1 MTAVAPEVRWDALLD
16 GRVALITGA
25 GSGQG
30 RAAALLFAA
39 HGARVVV
46 ADIDD
51 AAAAETL
58 GMLEAP
64 RSEGV
69 HLDIAIHADVSRSDD
84 CRAMVAAAIEVHGR
98 LDILYN
104 NAAKQMSGRLLD
116 CTEEQWD
123 STIATNLS
131 AIFYACRAAIP
142 HMLAGDGGSVI
153 STASVM
159 GYIGAPGF
167 AAYGPSKA
175 GLVTLMRQI
184 AVEYGPTIRANIIA
198 PGGIETPRFRKA
210 HADEPDYDAF
220 VARLTAHNP
229 MRRLGQPDD
238 VARIALFLAS
248 DASAYISGAVIPADG
263 GLVASR

>member
-1 MTAVAPEVRWDALLD
+1 MTALVPRVEWSALLD
-16 GRVALITGA
+16 GRVALVTGA

-46 ADIDD
+46 ADFDD
-51 AAAAETL
+51 AGAAETIE
-58 GMLEAP
+58 MLRAKD
-64 RSEGV
+64 GAAV
-69 HLDIAIHADVSRSDD
+69 VVHADVSRSSD
-84 CRAMVAAAIEVHGR
+84 CDAMVAAAMWEYGHIDV
-98 LDILYN
+98 LYN
-104 NAAKQMSGRLLD
+104 NAALQMSGRLTD
-116 CTEEQWD
+116 CTEDDWD
-123 STIATNLS
+123 RTIATNLS

-142 HMLAGDGGSVI
+142 HMLVGGGGSI
-153 STASVM
+153 INTASVM
-159 GYIGAPGF
+159 GYIGAPGY

-175 GLVTLMRQI
+175 GLVTLTRQI
-184 AVEYGPTIRANIIA
+184 AVEYGPKVRANIVA

-220 VARLTAHNP
+220 VRGLTRHNP
-229 MRRLGQPDD
+229 ARRLGQPDD

-263 GLVASR
+263 GLAAMR

>member
-1 MTAVAPEVRWDALLD
+1 MTTTAPEVRWEALLD

-39 HGARVVV
+39 HGARVMV

-51 AAAAETL
+51 GGAAETVDL
-58 GMLEAP
+58 
-64 RSEGV
+64 
-69 HLDIAIHADVSRSDD
+69 LDVQGGHGCAVHADVSRSADVEH
-84 CRAMVAAAIEVHGR
+84 MVNATIDTFGR
-98 LDILYN
+98 LDVLYN
-104 NAAKQMSGRLLD
+104 NAAMPMSGRLLD

-123 STIATNLS
+123 ATIGTNLS

-142 HMLAGDGGSVI
+142 HMLAGDGGSI
-153 STASVM
+153 INTASVM
-159 GYIGAPGF
+159 GYIGAPGY

-175 GLVTLMRQI
+175 GLVALTRQI
-184 AVEYGPTIRANIIA
+184 AVEYGPQVRANIVA
-198 PGGIETPRFRKA
+198 PGGIETPRFKRA
-210 HADEPDYDAF
+210 HADEPDYQAF

-229 MRRLGQPDD
+229 MRRLGQVDD
-238 VARIALFLAS
+238 IARIALFLAS

-263 GLVASR
+263 GLVAMR

>member
-1 MTAVAPEVRWDALLD
+1 MTTLAPEVRWDALLD

-46 ADIDD
+46 ADFHDEGARATID
-51 AAAAETL
+51 L
-58 GMLEAP
+58 LEAQGG
-64 RSEGV
+64 EG
-69 HLDIAIHADVSRSDD
+69 IAVHADVSRPRDVE
-84 CRAMVAAAIEVHGR
+84 AMVGAAIDAYRR
-98 LDILYN
+98 LDVLYN

-123 STIATNLS
+123 LTIATNLS
-131 AIFYACRAAIP
+131 AIFYGCRAAIP
-142 HMLAGDGGSVI
+142 HMLAGEGGSI
-153 STASVM
+153 INTASVM

-175 GLVTLMRQI
+175 GVVTLTRQV
-184 AVEYGPTIRANIIA
+184 AVEYGPAIRANIVA
-198 PGGIETPRFRKA
+198 PGGIETPRFRKV

>member
-1 MTAVAPEVRWDALLD
+1 MTALAPEVDWGALLE

-39 HGARVVV
+39 HGARVAI

-51 AAAAETL
+51 DGANETL
-58 GMLEAP
+58 VQLRGQG
-64 RSEGV
+64 SEGMTV
-69 HLDIAIHADVSRSDD
+69 HADVSRSTHCD
-84 CRAMVAAAIEVHGR
+84 AMIAATLSAYGR
-98 LDILYN
+98 LDVLYN
-104 NAAKQMSGRLLD
+104 NAALQMSGRLTD

-123 STIATNLS
+123 RTIATNLS
-131 AIFYACRAAIP
+131 AIFYACRAALP
-142 HMLAGDGGSVI
+142 HMLGGDGGSII

-159 GYIGAPGF
+159 GYIGAPGY
-167 AAYGPSKA
+167 AVYGPSKA

-184 AVEYGPTIRANIIA
+184 AVEYGPKVRANIVA

-210 HADEPDYDAF
+210 HADEPDYGDF

-229 MRRLGQPDD
+229 ARRLGQPDD

-263 GLVASR
+263 GLAALR